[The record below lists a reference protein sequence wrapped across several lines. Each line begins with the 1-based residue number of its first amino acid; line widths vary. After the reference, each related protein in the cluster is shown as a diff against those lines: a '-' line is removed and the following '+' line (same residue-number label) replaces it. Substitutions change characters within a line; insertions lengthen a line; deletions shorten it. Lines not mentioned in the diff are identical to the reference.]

1 MNLCAGRA
9 HGQEF
14 LRLFVNLFTPDPAA
28 SILVTEHNLL
38 HLPPHKPQAPTSPLI
53 MFLKFYVLY
62 TSKHAKKSTKLDQI
76 HMQKL
81 PIGSCKDRHE
91 TQVKRNLSAQA
102 SACNTSI
109 LED

>member
-53 MFLKFYVLY
+53 MFLKFYVMY
-62 TSKHAKKSTKLDQI
+62 TSKHAKQSTKHGSNSHAKAAHRILQRQTRNSS
-76 HMQKL
+76 QKKL
-81 PIGSCKDRHE
+81 VC
-91 TQVKRNLSAQA
+91 
-102 SACNTSI
+102 
-109 LED
+109 